1 MTTVAFIGAIGAGKS
16 TAAQA
21 LHTEGYVPVNFSDPL
36 REALEILNP
45 IVGQHRSVTGHP
57 TGLFGSYREM
67 VDNFGYRGAK
77 DRFPEIRRLMQ
88 KLGTELAREN
98 WGQDFWVDLWTKRVQ
113 DHSLVT
119 VDDLRFPNEL
129 TAVRQAGSYPL
140 VIRVKRPGLEVPA
153 DDHPSEQHWHRFA
166 PDAVVYNEGS
176 VDQFQADVRGTVAVL
191 TPSSDPR
198 TELYRSFER
207 DEIRGRT

>member
-1 MTTVAFIGAIGAGKS
+1 MIVAFIGAIGAGKT

-36 REALEILNP
+36 REALEILDP
-45 IVGQHRSVTGHP
+45 IVGRIAELSEGDLLDTDLRYKEAVH
-57 TGLFGSYREM
+57 L
-67 VDNFGYRGAK
+67 FGYRKAK
-77 DRFPEIRRLMQ
+77 DKYPEIRRLMQ
-88 KLGTELAREN
+88 KIGTELAREN

-140 VIRVKRPGLEVPA
+140 VIRVKRPGLDVPA

-176 VDQFQADVRGTVAVL
+176 VDQFQADVRATVAVL